1 MPLVPGKA
9 QHNKFELRQLHR
21 TGISEAE
28 VQLKTLNLKPRPS
41 CAGWAKNKAKF
52 VFVGAG
58 GPFCLGLGL
67 MVQGCF
73 RGRGLGFRVFGFRV

>member
-28 VQLKTLNLKPRPS
+28 VQMKTLNP
-41 CAGWAKNKAKF
+41 KA
-52 VFVGAG
+52 
-58 GPFCLGLGL
+58 
-67 MVQGCF
+67 
-73 RGRGLGFRVFGFRV
+73 